1 MVNEANY
8 DMNGYLDMAEN
19 IARKK
24 LEMYSKLLSEINEFR
39 DKFNNGETGDSKLL

>member
-8 DMNGYLDMAEN
+8 DMAGYLDTAEN

-24 LEMYSKLLSEINEFR
+24 LEMYSKLLSDITEFKM
-39 DKFNNGETGDSKLL
+39 KFEV